1 VCLALPGAAQAEIKF
16 IPQASI
22 DYEHN
27 SNIFAVPAGDEVLV
41 QQGDLQRA
49 DTIGTYGIAL
59 FVNGNWG
66 QQKLTAILDGREI
79 RYSHYTRLNHQEYL
93 GDVDYFWAI
102 GDLFEGNFDVRR
114 DKRMAQFVNRESTA
128 LEVDT
133 TQDETANVNFK
144 VTSALRLEA
153 GIVEHNLKTPL
164 PGFGDSEV
172 NENTERVAVRRL
184 GTGNLSYGLEISR
197 LNGEFKQ
204 SVLPS
209 KYNQNNALFVFGYGT
224 QDAVSILNGS
234 IGYSKRQY
242 DGSDLTTSGVT
253 GSIGLTRQVSAK
265 TALKFEV
272 KRQINIYVVGGG
284 TETDTSATLG
294 ASWAATGLITVNG
307 GLSYTRASFGQQSS
321 QDSFDAGRTD
331 NYGVADLA
339 LNYQVLRWLS
349 IRPYGRYDSRHSNRL
364 NFSFDGT
371 IVGIE
376 LKGKF
381 E

>member
-1 VCLALPGAAQAEIKF
+1 VCLALPGAAWAEIKF

-27 SNIFAVPAGDEVLV
+27 SNIFAVPANDEVLIE
-41 QQGDLQRA
+41 QGDLTRG
-49 DTIGTYGIAL
+49 DTIGTYGVAL
-59 FVNGNWG
+59 GVNGNWG
-66 QQKLTAILDGREI
+66 QQKLTAILDGRDI
-79 RYSHYTRLNHQEYL
+79 QYSHYTRLNHKEYL
-93 GDVDYFWAI
+93 ADVDYFWAV
-102 GDLFEGNFDVRR
+102 GDLLEGNFDVRR
-114 DKRMAQFVNRESTA
+114 DKRMAQFMNRESTA

-133 TQDETANVNFK
+133 NQDETANVNFK

-153 GIVEHNLKTPL
+153 GVIEHNSKTPL
-164 PGFGDSEV
+164 PGFENSEV
-172 NENTERVAVRRL
+172 EENTERVAVRRL

-197 LNGEFKQ
+197 LNGEFKE
-204 SVLPS
+204 SVNPS
-209 KYNQNNALFVFGYGT
+209 KYNQDNGLFVFGYGA
-224 QDAVSILNGS
+224 QGAVSILNGS

-253 GSIGLTRQVSAK
+253 GSIALTRQVSAK
-265 TALKFEV
+265 TSLKVEL
-272 KRQINIYVVGGG
+272 KREINIYVVGGG
-284 TETDTSATLG
+284 TETDSSANLG
-294 ASWAATGLITVNG
+294 ASWAATGLITVNAD
-307 GLSYTRASFGQQSS
+307 LSFTHASFGQQSS
-321 QDSFDAGRTD
+321 TDVFDAGRAD
-331 NYGVADLA
+331 NYGAVNMAVT
-339 LNYQVLRWLS
+339 YQVLRWLA

>member
-1 VCLALPGAAQAEIKF
+1 LPRAAHAEIKF

-41 QQGDLQRA
+41 EQGDLERG

-59 FVNGNWG
+59 GVNGNWG
-66 QQKLTAILDGREI
+66 KQKLTAILDAREI
-79 RYSHYTRLNHQEYL
+79 RYSHYSRLDHQEYL
-93 GDVDYFWAI
+93 GDVDYFWAV

-114 DKRMAQFVNRESTA
+114 DKRMAQFMSRESTA

-153 GIVEHNLKTPL
+153 GVIEHNSKTPL
-164 PGFGDSEV
+164 PGFEDSEV
-172 NENTERVAVRRL
+172 DENTERVAVRRL
-184 GTGNLSYGLEISR
+184 GTGNLSYGLEVSR

-224 QDAVSILNGS
+224 QGAVSVLNGS

-242 DGSDLTTSGVT
+242 EGSDLTTSGVT
-253 GSIGLTRQVSAK
+253 GSIALTRQVSAK
-265 TALKFEV
+265 TALKFEL
-272 KRQINIYVVGGG
+272 KREINIYVVGGG
-284 TETDTSATLG
+284 TETDSSAALG
-294 ASWAATGLITVNG
+294 AAWAATGLITVNAD
-307 GLSYTRASFGQQSS
+307 LSYTHAAFGQQSS
-321 QDSFDAGRTD
+321 TDSFDAGRAD
-331 NYGVADLA
+331 NYGVVNMA

-364 NFSFDGT
+364 NFSFDST
-371 IVGIE
+371 IIGLE